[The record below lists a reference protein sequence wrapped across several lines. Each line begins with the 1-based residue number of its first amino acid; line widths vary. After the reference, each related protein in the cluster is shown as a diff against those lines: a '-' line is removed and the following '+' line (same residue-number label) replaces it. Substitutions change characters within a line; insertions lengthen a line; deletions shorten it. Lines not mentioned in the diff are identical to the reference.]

1 MDVWGLK
8 VFKTVAE
15 EGSISKAAL
24 KLNCVQSNVTARVRQ
39 LESELDVPLFH
50 RKHRG
55 VELTAKGQIL
65 IDYAKDAV
73 QLIDSALLAVS
84 DDEFIKG
91 PLSIGTMESTAAV
104 RLPTLFSTY
113 HKRYPDVQLKLQTG
127 TTEALVKNVLDYQLD
142 AAFVAGPVDH
152 PDLFAHNAFNEELVV
167 ITEKR
172 IKSLANLDRPDF
184 IVFRR
189 GCSYRGALEA
199 WAKEKGI
206 IPGQIMELGTL
217 EGILG
222 FVNVGMGITLLPR
235 SIVSNLRW
243 EHSVRIHEISQ
254 KSRKTSTLFIH
265 RKDRVLTRAL
275 KNFIEFLSD
284 RKPLTKYKEKNGK
297 TE

>member
-1 MDVWGLK
+1 
-8 VFKTVAE
+8 
-15 EGSISKAAL
+15 
-24 KLNCVQSNVTARVRQ
+24 
-39 LESELDVPLFH
+39 
-50 RKHRG
+50 
-55 VELTAKGQIL
+55 
-65 IDYAKDAV
+65 
-73 QLIDSALLAVS
+73 
-84 DDEFIKG
+84 
-91 PLSIGTMESTAAV
+91 
-104 RLPTLFSTY
+104 
-113 HKRYPDVQLKLQTG
+113 
-127 TTEALVKNVLDYQLD
+127 
-142 AAFVAGPVDH
+142 
-152 PDLFAHNAFNEELVV
+152 
-167 ITEKR
+167 
-172 IKSLANLDRPDF
+172 LANLDRPDF

-284 RKPLTKYKEKNGK
+284 RKPLTKYKEKNGE